1 MAMDALPYRISTI
14 TATGSVNTEINLDI
28 FYDSLEICENDT
40 DDGVVYAEYGKK
52 KSETVF
58 KGFSKKFLVNKR
70 KVSSTTKRFD
80 NQVTIVYRKN
90 EKCEAFKS
98 LLNVK
103 VFKNGNVQ
111 ITGIK
116 YIEQG
121 SLLVDV
127 ITDLLRKVHAEQPGV
142 VKSIDTL
149 ANVNYNVRLINS
161 DFRIGFPIKREWLY
175 KVFVSQFE
183 NDCSFEPCIYP
194 GVKIQYFYN
203 KSNKCKDGLC
213 HCSKTCVVGKGNG
226 QEDGSCKKITIA
238 VFQSGC
244 IIITGAQSHVQINET
259 YDFIKGILHRY
270 RDDIE
275 KKQAVMEEEAPV
287 VKKIVMINK
296 KNIIYPPSMKL
307 QGAS

>member
-1 MAMDALPYRISTI
+1 MEPSLPYRISTI

-28 FYDSLEICENDT
+28 FYDSLQICDNDN

-58 KGFSKKFLVNKR
+58 KGFSKKSLVNKR
-70 KVSSTTKRFD
+70 KVNSTTKRFD
-80 NQVTIVYRKN
+80 NQVTIVYRKK
-90 EKCEAFKS
+90 ESCEALSS

-121 SLLVDV
+121 SLLVDA
-127 ITDLLRKVHAEQPGV
+127 ITSILAKVHQDNPMI
-142 VKSIDTL
+142 VKNIESL
-149 ANVNYNVRLINS
+149 ANMHYNVRLINS
-161 DFRIGFPIKREWLY
+161 DFRIGFLIKREWLY
-175 KVFVSQFE
+175 KVFVSHFE

-203 KSNKCKDGLC
+203 KCNARKDGLC
-213 HCSKTCVVGKGNG
+213 HCSKACLVGKGNG
-226 QEDGSCKKITIA
+226 IEDGSCKKITIA

-244 IIITGAQSHVQINET
+244 IIITGAQSHVQINEA
-259 YDFIKGILHRY
+259 YDFIKGVLHNS
-270 RDDIE
+270 RDEIE
-275 KKQAVMEEEAPV
+275 KKQVAIEDMVAPV
-287 VKKIVMINK
+287 SRKVIMINK
-296 KNIIYPPSMKL
+296 KNIVYPSFMK
-307 QGAS
+307 S